1 MPTLNS
7 YLAWL
12 RFEETTGALK
22 YYWWTIFLDVLIYT
36 NICTLCITIHR
47 HIYLVYTYTYVRVGS
62 LALLFCLGSGRTL
75 ALQFTDKKVDVPL
88 KYTYRKYLNLQKIFE
103 PTRVCTL
110 CITIHRH
117 IFLDVLL
124 YTNSLSPTNSQAYLN
139 LQNLQSSPT
148 RQQLTNTALPNRTHV
163 GHPAAPAEEA
173 GDQPT
178 RAGGGGHKAGEAA
191 WRADP
196 EGKQASNS

>member
-1 MPTLNS
+1 MLRSNWFQTRYLKRNQRKINQAVQTSWYIKKEVWQHMPTLNS

-22 YYWWTIFLDVLIYT
+22 YYWWTIFLDVLLYT
-36 NICTLCITIHR
+36 NI
-47 HIYLVYTYTYVRVGS
+47 
-62 LALLFCLGSGRTL
+62 
-75 ALQFTDKKVDVPL
+75 
-88 KYTYRKYLNLQKIFE
+88 
-103 PTRVCTL
+103 CTL

-178 RAGGGGHKAGEAA
+178 RAGGGGGHKAAAAAA

-196 EGKQASNS
+196 EGKLEKGGRKK

>member
-1 MPTLNS
+1 MLRSNWFQTRYLKRNQRKINQAVQTSWYIKKEVWQHMPTLNS

-62 LALLFCLGSGRTL
+62 LTLLFCLGSGRTL

-124 YTNSLSPTNSQAYLN
+124 YTNSLSPTN
-139 LQNLQSSPT
+139 
-148 RQQLTNTALPNRTHV
+148 
-163 GHPAAPAEEA
+163 
-173 GDQPT
+173 
-178 RAGGGGHKAGEAA
+178 
-191 WRADP
+191 
-196 EGKQASNS
+196 